1 VVESGPVGTVF
12 ERPEDP
18 YTIRLLE
25 DVPTLTRAG
34 YDVQLRAE

>member
-18 YTIRLLE
+18 YTIRLME
-25 DVPTLTRAG
+25 DVPTLSRAG
-34 YDVQLRAE
+34 YNVQLRAE